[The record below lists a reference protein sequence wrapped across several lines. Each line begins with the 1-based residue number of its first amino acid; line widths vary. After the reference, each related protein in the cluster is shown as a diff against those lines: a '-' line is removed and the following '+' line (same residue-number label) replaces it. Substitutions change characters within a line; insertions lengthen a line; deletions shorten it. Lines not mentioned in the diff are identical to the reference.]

1 MRSWFSFLGRLLVSI
16 PPAVLTTN
24 HARAGIPD
32 YEDAVYH
39 PAMTALKWIT
49 AALVALV
56 AFPAFVL
63 PSSATGRSHL
73 GNPC

>member
-1 MRSWFSFLGRLLVSI
+1 MNI

-49 AALVALV
+49 AVALVALL
-56 AFPAFVL
+56 ALPAFVL
-63 PSSATGRSHL
+63 PSSATARSHL